1 MPPFKRTSAQGTII
15 FSLLLIVL
23 SSAVGIVS
31 TAAVPALPIP
41 RHSRSWTIRDVI
53 EVARI
58 MEVAIRSTTNVTAYI
73 LKQPCIA
80 DGKNHFGLFVVD
92 RHDPNHPKKLLEAQY
107 LGDLSWHPGTTN
119 WTVRADFGGGVQLYD
134 VTENGRAT
142 LIVSNPET
150 AVVGGSESLVTDS
163 AKEPRGTGILSYEWA
178 PDGRQLWYS
187 RLQLRSVVE
196 QEEILDQGLRYDDA
210 TMTSATAYDADR
222 AVRLAGTELHVVDR
236 TGSDRVLATFPADA
250 GGDFEVFRRDYGSAS
265 WADARHI
272 QYRFRS
278 TSSGYSK
285 SSLWRIDVVNGE
297 TVEFTTITPEEI
309 YQSVPTREGILTVAA
324 VGAEH
329 HLVNR
334 AIDGHTV
341 ADYGPVIFPRVS
353 GGRDLWRDE
362 RSGRM
367 IMTSH
372 FDDHDGLAAFPSGSR
387 SLRLPTTGEELS
399 ACKFNLDL
407 TFGVCSRESLENA
420 PELISIATSTGTV
433 AVIARPNAGYDEI
446 DPLRTVR
453 SQWIN
458 KYGDSSAG
466 YTTYPRQYI
475 AGRQY
480 PAILVTHYRD
490 ARNWFALDW
499 FQWEFPV
506 QVFAERGYFVL
517 SVNEPPF
524 KADIPPP
531 YSPDASKFSIAQLQ
545 FQEAYNPL
553 ATMEAAVKSLV
564 NSGDVDASRVGIA
577 GYSRGASIA
586 RFAISHSSV
595 FSAAAGGDATWWDAG
610 SFWEG
615 GQFARNMFK
624 NLLGGSPFDPVAYPN
639 YLAFAASARAQN
651 FAGPLL
657 QQFTLAD
664 AHSAVEMD
672 QLLKDAG
679 VPTEL
684 YFYPSESHIFWHP
697 RHRAA
702 AMEQNLDWFDFW
714 LTGRRDPDPRKSG
727 QYVRWNSMAARW
739 QHLIRR
745 REHQPP
751 S

>member
-1 MPPFKRTSAQGTII
+1 MII
-15 FSLLLIVL
+15 SSLLLILL
-23 SSAVGIVS
+23 SSAVDIVS
-31 TAAVPALPIP
+31 TAAVPAQPIR

-58 MEVAIRSTTNVTAYI
+58 MEVAIRGTTNVTTYI

-92 RHDPNHPKKLLEAQY
+92 PHDPSHPKKLLEAQY

-134 VTENGRAT
+134 VTEDGRAT
-142 LIVSNPET
+142 PIVSNPET
-150 AVVGGSESLVTDS
+150 AVVGGSESFVTDP
-163 AKEPRGTGILSYEWA
+163 AKEPRSTGVLSYEWA

-187 RLQLRSVVE
+187 RLRLRPVLE
-196 QEEILDQGLRYDDA
+196 QQEILDQGLRYDDA
-210 TMTSATAYDADR
+210 TMTGATAHDADR
-222 AVRLAGTELHVVDR
+222 AVRLEGTELHVVNQ
-236 TGSDRVLATFPADA
+236 TGSDRVLVTFPADE
-250 GGDFEVFRRDYGSAS
+250 GGDFDVFRRDYGSTS
-265 WADARHI
+265 WVDARHI
-272 QYRFRS
+272 QYRLMG

-285 SSLWRIDVVNGE
+285 SSLWRVDVVSGE
-297 TVEFTTITPEEI
+297 TVEFATITPDEI
-309 YQSVPTREGILTVAA
+309 YHSVPTREGILIVAA

-353 GGRDLWRDE
+353 GGHDLWRDD

-399 ACKFNLDL
+399 ACTFNLDL

-433 AVIARPNAGYDEI
+433 AVIARPNARYDEI

-458 KYGDSSAG
+458 KYGDSTAG
-466 YTTYPRQYI
+466 YTTYPRHYI

-490 ARNWFALDW
+490 ARNSFAVDG

-517 SVNEPPF
+517 SVNEPSF
-524 KADIPPP
+524 KTDIPAP
-531 YSPDASKFSIAQLQ
+531 YSPGASNFSMAQLQ
-545 FQEAYNPL
+545 FQEAYRPL

-564 NSGDVDASRVGIA
+564 DNGDVDPSRVGIA

-595 FSAAAGGDATWWDAG
+595 FSAAASGDATWWDAG

-615 GQFARNMFK
+615 GEFSRNMFK

-657 QQFTLAD
+657 QQFTLAG

-684 YFYPSESHIFWHP
+684 YFYPSESHIFWQP

-727 QYVRWNSMAARW
+727 QYVRWNSMATQW
-739 QHLIRR
+739 QHLIRQ
-745 REHQPP
+745 RETQPP